1 MIANGCGWCL
11 QIPCNDCYGYQ
22 WSCML
27 SMQANADRWFS
38 AVNKFVKVGV
48 WYIKA
53 SNTVNCK
60 AAQTVTG
67 CEFAT
72 DIRQL
77 CVMTSTHDLLQLLC
91 TVYDTVVRNGQRQ
104 HLWGKAS
111 QDLCHIIYSKVFK
124 LVRHTVHSWDVDG
137 HQSTQHDLQQGVCLP
152 CTSFAVDFACSTC
165 KDKLSGTA
173 QPPPACA
180 LYCVWS
186 NTTKC
191 NTLHFLVP
199 HSFETWGLEP
209 ATSGMTETWCNREQ
223 NDTACHTK
231 KTQISWVWD

>member
-1 MIANGCGWCL
+1 M
-11 QIPCNDCYGYQ
+11 
-22 WSCML
+22 
-27 SMQANADRWFS
+27 
-38 AVNKFVKVGV
+38 
-48 WYIKA
+48 
-53 SNTVNCK
+53 NCK
-60 AAQTVTG
+60 AAQTVTS
-67 CEFAT
+67 CKFAT

-77 CVMTSTHDLLQLLC
+77 CVMTSTQDLLQLPC

-124 LVRHTVHSWDVDG
+124 LVCHTVHSWDVDG

-152 CTSFAVDFACSTC
+152 CTSYFAADVACSTC

-173 QPPPACA
+173 QLPPACA
-180 LYCVWS
+180 CMV
-186 NTTKC
+186 C
-191 NTLHFLVP
+191 GATLQSATRWALFGATIALRI
-199 HSFETWGLEP
+199 WGLEP

-231 KTQISWVWD
+231 NTQISWVWD